1 MTTTIHDSLYER
13 AHSGVMYNLTD
24 PDPEVPERARGPR
37 RYSAKY
43 KAQILEEYE
52 RLDKAS
58 KGALLCREGL
68 YTSLISEW
76 RKQRD
81 RGALEALAK
90 PAGRQPVDPRDREVV
105 RLRRENER
113 LTVELDRARKVIEV
127 QGSSRRCWISS
138 PPTASRRIGARRDDR
153 PGCHRAHTAGR
164 GARRVRRSRRGPGAL
179 VSPAPSEPTAADAR
193 AGASASASGAQRGR
207 T

>member
-1 MTTTIHDSLYER
+1 MAMTIHSSLDAR
-13 AHSGVMYNLTD
+13 AQSGAMDDTTD

-43 KAQILEEYE
+43 KAQILDEYE
-52 RLDKAS
+52 RLDKAG
-58 KGALLCREGL
+58 KGALLRREGL

-90 PAGRQPVDPRDREVV
+90 PAGRQPADPRDGEVA

-113 LTVELDRARKVIEV
+113 LVAELDKARKVIEV
-127 QGSSRRCWISS
+127 QGKLSALLDQL
-138 PPTASRRIGARRDDR
+138 ASDSAR
-153 PGCHRAHTAGR
+153 TER
-164 GARRVRRSRRGPGAL
+164 GETR
-179 VSPAPSEPTAADAR
+179 
-193 AGASASASGAQRGR
+193 
-207 T
+207 